1 MDGLRKWKK
10 KKKVNWYINV
20 DISMK
25 GNGDNNLINFN
36 IFVFQLSNLL
46 SPMFSF
52 HNYFIQKF
60 RTRLNTSFRLF

>member
-46 SPMFSF
+46 SPYVFLS
-52 HNYFIQKF
+52 
-60 RTRLNTSFRLF
+60 